1 MINYAGMKAEES
13 KSDNF
18 GQLPV
23 GAYVGKT
30 LKTEITGSAPDQS
43 LVIYMDVAEGEY
55 ESFFMKKFDAQK
67 KAGSQYG
74 EVKFK
79 GTYRLRIPNPE
90 NKKAQYPETDMRRFN
105 DMIAKYQNSNPGI
118 TLYDQNGFNEQ
129 RLKGLLVGFST
140 LEDSYNGSSFT
151 RIGRLENVDDVRNGN
166 VRPMEARRRNEAG
179 DANDSA
185 FIAPP
190 APTIDPQ
197 SGFIGVETDELPF

>member
-1 MINYAGMKAEES
+1 MIQYAGMKAEES
-13 KSDNF
+13 RNDNF

-90 NKKAQYPETDMRRFN
+90 NKNAQYPETDLRRFN

-118 TLYDQNGFNEQ
+118 TLFDQNGFNEQ

-140 LEDSYNGSSFT
+140 QEDSYNGNAFT
-151 RIGRLENVDDVRNGN
+151 RIVRLENVDDVRNGS
-166 VRPMEARRRNEAG
+166 VRPLQPRRRGNDAGTG
-179 DANDSA
+179 DANDT
-185 FIAPP
+185 PY
-190 APTIDPQ
+190 IDPQ
-197 SGFIGVETDELPF
+197 SGFVGVETDELPFD